1 MQSQT
6 DMRASLRVIRRK
18 FAPRVAEVAASI
30 HAGLQTLIEIDEE
43 MRKEAVDANVCSD
56 REEQNFY
63 LSYDH
68 GHEADCTTFKEA
80 LHMAAVVMN
89 QATDEA
95 KLLAESSSI

>member
-1 MQSQT
+1 MQSHA

-18 FAPRVAEVAASI
+18 FAQQVAEAATTI
-30 HAGLQTLIEIDEE
+30 HAGLQALIRIDEE
-43 MRKEAVDANVCSD
+43 MRKEAADVCSD

-68 GHEADCTTFKEA
+68 CYEADYTTFKDA
-80 LHMAAVVMN
+80 LHMATVVMN

-95 KLLAESSSI
+95 RLIAESASI

>member
-1 MQSQT
+1 MQSHA

-18 FAPRVAEVAASI
+18 FALQVSEAATTI
-30 HAGLQTLIEIDEE
+30 HAGLQALIRIDEE
-43 MRKEAVDANVCSD
+43 MRKEAADANVCSD

-68 GHEADCTTFKEA
+68 CYEADYTTFKDA
-80 LHMAAVVMN
+80 LHMATVVMN

-95 KLLAESSSI
+95 RLIAESASI